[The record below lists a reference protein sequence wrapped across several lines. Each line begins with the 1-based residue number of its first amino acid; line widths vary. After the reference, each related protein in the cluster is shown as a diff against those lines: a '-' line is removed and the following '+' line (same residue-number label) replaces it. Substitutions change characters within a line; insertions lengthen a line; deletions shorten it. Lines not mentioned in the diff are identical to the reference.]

1 MMSGFWFG
9 ATLLLALAVVLVL
22 WPAIRARIQSE
33 RSQTALNISLYRE
46 RMAELEQ
53 ERLSGLIDEGQFEAT
68 RQELEAALLS
78 DVEGGAADRRAT
90 MATARPSRG
99 AVLGLVATALAVPG
113 FAFVLHDRLYEP
125 PPQPSQGRQLAGG
138 MPDGAADTAIM
149 QEMRALVGQL
159 AARME
164 ANPDDGHG
172 WIMLAQSYRML
183 DEYPAAVSAY
193 RQALQR
199 VDETADLLT
208 EFADALIMAAD
219 GRVTAQAAALTQR
232 ALGLDASHQGALWLA
247 GVGAFQAGDYA
258 EADMHWSRLLS
269 GLPGASEA
277 AEQVRYARDS
287 ARMLGLGGAVVPTP
301 EAQQP
306 EGFAVRVEL
315 EGALADGLSGEETVL
330 VFARSANGS
339 RMPLAIERLTVADL
353 PRIVTLDAS
362 NAMIEGVRL
371 DRAGDV
377 EIVARVSRGG
387 MAEARSGDLEGHS
400 GVLNASDVA
409 GRVIELRIDT
419 RLP

>member
-22 WPAIRARIQSE
+22 WPAIRARLDTE
-33 RSQTALNISLYRE
+33 RSHTALNISLYRE

-53 ERLSGLIDEGQFEAT
+53 ERLGGLIDEGQYEAT

-78 DVEGGAADRRAT
+78 DVEGAADTTQRT
-90 MATARPSRG
+90 LTPARPSRG
-99 AVLGLVATALAVPG
+99 ATLGLVAVAMAVPG
-113 FAFVLHDRLYEP
+113 LAFVLHDRLYEP
-125 PPQPSQGRQLAGG
+125 PPLTGQGRQLATDVLPGS
-138 MPDGAADTAIM
+138 AADTAIV
-149 QEMRALVGQL
+149 QEMRALVRQL
-159 AARME
+159 ATRME

-172 WIMLAQSYRML
+172 WVMLAQSYRML
-183 DEYPAAVSAY
+183 DEYPAAVGAY

-199 VDETADLLT
+199 LDENADLLT
-208 EFADALIMAAD
+208 EYADALIMAAD

-232 ALGLDASHQGALWLA
+232 ALGLDPNHQSALWLA
-247 GVGAFQAGDYA
+247 GVGAYQTGDYA
-258 EADMHWSRLLS
+258 EADVHWTRLLS

-287 ARMLGLGGAVVPTP
+287 ARVLGLGAGAPAP
-301 EAQQP
+301 QS

-315 EGALADGLSGEETVL
+315 EGSLADGLSGEETVL
-330 VFARSANGS
+330 VFARAANGS

-353 PRIVTLDAS
+353 PRTVTLDAS

-371 DRAGDV
+371 DAVGEV
-377 EIVARVSRGG
+377 EIVARVSRDG
-387 MAEARSGDLEGHS
+387 MAEARTGDLEGLS
-400 GVLNASDVA
+400 GVLSASDAA